1 MNQLKSSN
9 DLEMNRGFEFLL
21 KGNKP
26 KRQRPIHIIFKRV
39 GSFFK
44 RELNIY
50 FEFSLSIKKSKL
62 NKSNTLKEVRK

>member
-26 KRQRPIHIIFKRV
+26 KRQKPIHIIFKRV

-44 RELNIY
+44 REVNLY
-50 FEFSLSIKKSKL
+50 FEFSLSVKKHKL
-62 NKSNTLKEVRK
+62 NKPNTLKEVRK

>member
-1 MNQLKSSN
+1 MNQLKSNN
-9 DLEMNRGFEFLL
+9 DIEMNRGFEFLI

-26 KRQRPIHIIFKRV
+26 KRHKPIHIIFKRV

-50 FEFSLSIKKSKL
+50 YY
-62 NKSNTLKEVRK
+62 VRLHQL

>member
-21 KGNKP
+21 KKNKP
-26 KRQRPIHIIFKRV
+26 KRQKPIHIIFKRV

-44 RELNIY
+44 REVNIY
-50 FEFSLSIKKSKL
+50 FEFSLSVKKPKL

>member
-1 MNQLKSSN
+1 MNQLKSNN

-21 KGNKP
+21 KTNKP
-26 KRQRPIHIIFKRV
+26 KRQKPIHIIFKRV

-44 RELNIY
+44 REVNIY
-50 FEFSLSIKKSKL
+50 FEFSLSVKKPKL